1 VGTDGTS
8 TPDGAT
14 GIGRNT
20 DTRRTDIAPLVPET
34 AFGATTRFG
43 LVEIFFWGS
52 VACFEAFLV
61 PWLRGNGYSPSQS
74 GLVFAVVA
82 GFAVVG
88 QPLLGSVG
96 DRVASPGRMVA
107 VALLF
112 GIAAFVSLPLVVG
125 RLPILLMMAVVYSLT
140 VASLP
145 AVLDAW
151 ILRRR
156 EHIPGIQYG
165 VARGAGSF
173 GFAAGGI
180 VLGLLADQV
189 GVGVIFPA
197 FAILALGAI
206 WFSLAISRR
215 ARRETADHAAR
226 SAAPVPESARSG
238 EVKSASAT
246 AESNTSTPN
255 NPSLSDADS
264 SPGHHGTL
272 HERVHPLPVSPL
284 APSVISA
291 REQLRGALR
300 AVLSNR
306 PYLVFLLGSFLAFS
320 GLRAGLTF
328 LPYLFESVGGTVGQ
342 VGLAHSFGALSEI
355 PFFVGAALLHK
366 RIRGPRL
373 ISAVL
378 ILMGIRLLAYTWMPT
393 PRAIIYLQL
402 SHGLTFGIFMA
413 TAVDYIHRIAPAE
426 HRGFFQALAPSVFFG
441 LGSIVGSWLGGM
453 LLEATS
459 LAWLYRIAAIIALIG
474 APIPLLSGQDRVQ
487 SSHEKNLGSR

>member
-1 VGTDGTS
+1 VATDDDA
-8 TPDGAT
+8 DGGVAN
-14 GIGRNT
+14 GPGR
-20 DTRRTDIAPLVPET
+20 DADSEPGGSALRHPET
-34 AFGATTRFG
+34 AFGATARFG

-61 PWLRGNGYSPSQS
+61 PWLRGHGYSPSQA
-74 GLVFAVVA
+74 GLIFAVVA

-107 VALLF
+107 VALLI
-112 GIAAFVSLPLVVG
+112 GMVAFVSMPLAVG
-125 RLPILLMMAVVYSLT
+125 TMAFLVLLAVVYSLT
-140 VASLP
+140 IASLP

-156 EHIPGIQYG
+156 EQIPGIQYG
-165 VARGAGSF
+165 IARGAGSF

-180 VLGLLADQV
+180 ILGLLADRV

-197 FAILALGAI
+197 FAILALGAV
-206 WFSLAISRR
+206 WFALAISRR
-215 ARRETADHAAR
+215 ARREANDAAAGDASDDASRDGQASPPGTA
-226 SAAPVPESARSG
+226 STSG
-238 EVKSASAT
+238 AV
-246 AESNTSTPN
+246 
-255 NPSLSDADS
+255 
-264 SPGHHGTL
+264 PGHDEPL

-284 APSVISA
+284 ARSVLSA
-291 REQLRGALR
+291 REQLGGAFR

-306 PYLVFLLGSFLAFS
+306 PYIVFLVGSFFAFS
-320 GLRAGLTF
+320 GLRAALTF

-355 PFFVGAALLHK
+355 PFFVGAALLHR

-373 ISAVL
+373 ISVVL

-402 SHGLTFGIFMA
+402 SHGLTFGVFMA
-413 TAVDYIHRIAPAE
+413 TAVDYIHRIAPPE

-459 LAWLYRIAAIIALIG
+459 LTWLYRIAAVIALIG
-474 APIPLLSGQDRVQ
+474 APIPLFSGTNRVQ
-487 SSHEKNLGSR
+487 SPHETNLGSR